1 VSSETGSRVWLKCV
15 SAAAFPGAA
24 ETSKIITLDRVL
36 KGYRLFAMKN
46 KLLNKKVAIWVNDKD
61 WAEFKRVSWEVF
73 GTNLSQTVSHLIKM
87 INLKGDLTGLSKILM
102 ESLKPMIERELKK
115 EIKRVEQKH
124 SK

>member
-1 VSSETGSRVWLKCV
+1 VSFETGFWLKCV
-15 SAAAFPGAA
+15 PWAAFPSAQGI
-24 ETSKIITLDRVL
+24 SKIITLDRDF

-87 INLKGDLTGLSKILM
+87 VNLKGDLTGLSKILM
-102 ESLKPMIERELKK
+102 ESLKPMVEREVLK